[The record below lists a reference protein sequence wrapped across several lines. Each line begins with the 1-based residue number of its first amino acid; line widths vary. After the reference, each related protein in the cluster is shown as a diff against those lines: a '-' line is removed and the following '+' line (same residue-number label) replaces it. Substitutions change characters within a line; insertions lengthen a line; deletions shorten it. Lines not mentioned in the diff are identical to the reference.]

1 MEKLDL
7 SKLKLASSSLGERI
21 KTSGAQMGRTISTKM
36 KEILQSPTPES
47 KIVDEATAES
57 MEEPNWSLNLRICS
71 MVNKEE
77 LNGTEIV
84 KAIKKKLVA
93 GKSPVS
99 QMLSLDLLETCTS
112 NCEKMFSEVA
122 SEKVLDDMLRLIDD
136 PKAEQGNKVKAM
148 QLIRAWGE
156 SEDLMYLPVFH
167 QTYLNLKTRGTPP
180 VTQDGNAPPTQY
192 SLESYLDRQPR
203 SPPGSYPIPNTSLQ
217 NVPDAAFI
225 SYSIQSVEEKKEFL
239 EITRNTLDILS
250 SILNSEVVSE
260 SLKDDLTVSMLE
272 KCRHSLPVLQGIIES
287 TSDDDLMLFEA
298 LNLNDE
304 IQKVISKYEEMVA
317 SLEPEQPNSDAREE
331 LPIHSDDNARE
342 LPYHAD
348 AKGATLALQNESQ
361 RETESLNSLE
371 VGISGSRSE
380 TNNKSAQA
388 QKAIPE

>member
-1 MEKLDL
+1 M
-7 SKLKLASSSLGERI
+7 
-21 KTSGAQMGRTISTKM
+21 
-36 KEILQSPTPES
+36 
-47 KIVDEATAES
+47 
-57 MEEPNWSLNLRICS
+57 
-71 MVNKEE
+71 
-77 LNGTEIV
+77 
-84 KAIKKKLVA
+84 
-93 GKSPVS
+93 
-99 QMLSLDLLETCTS
+99 
-112 NCEKMFSEVA
+112 
-122 SEKVLDDMLRLIDD
+122 
-136 PKAEQGNKVKAM
+136 
-148 QLIRAWGE
+148 
-156 SEDLMYLPVFH
+156 
-167 QTYLNLKTRGTPP
+167 
-180 VTQDGNAPPTQY
+180 
-192 SLESYLDRQPR
+192 
-203 SPPGSYPIPNTSLQ
+203 
-217 NVPDAAFI
+217 
-225 SYSIQSVEEKKEFL
+225 
-239 EITRNTLDILS
+239 
-250 SILNSEVVSE
+250 
-260 SLKDDLTVSMLE
+260 SMLE